1 MATTIQAWIPG
12 EPKGQPRPR
21 AFARNGMVRMY
32 DPGTAEGWKS
42 CIAAALVG
50 KVPAEPMTGPIMV
63 TMAFSMP
70 RPRNHYRTGKQS
82 HRLRDDAPV
91 YHTGK
96 PDADNL
102 AKAVMDAL
110 SALRVWRDDAQVAHL
125 YVEKRYDD
133 TPGCVLRVQEMGAE

>member
-1 MATTIQAWIPG
+1 
-12 EPKGQPRPR
+12 
-21 AFARNGMVRMY
+21 MVRMY

-50 KVPAEPMTGPIMV
+50 KVPTEPMTGPVMV

-70 RPRNHYRTGKQS
+70 RPRSHYHTGKQS

-133 TPGCVLRVQEMGAE
+133 PPGCVLRVQEMGAE